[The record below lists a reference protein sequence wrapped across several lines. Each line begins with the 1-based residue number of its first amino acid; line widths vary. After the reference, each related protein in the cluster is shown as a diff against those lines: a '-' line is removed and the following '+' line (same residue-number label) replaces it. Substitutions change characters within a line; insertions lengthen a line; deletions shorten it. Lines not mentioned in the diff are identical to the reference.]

1 MHPRFI
7 ITRALDLIT
16 IIVPPALPATL
27 TIGTSFALSRLRRRD
42 IFCISPNRVNVAGTV
57 DVMCFDKTGTL
68 TEEGLDVLGAR
79 SVNRETNTYFYRFF
93 SNIDFVLLFV
103 IPQRYSMPTEERKM
117 CFHRQR
123 YCIR

>member
-1 MHPRFI
+1 MHWHFI
-7 ITRALDLIT
+7 IIRALDLIT

-27 TIGTSFALSRLRRRD
+27 TIGTSFALSRLRKKE

-79 SVNRETNTYFYRFF
+79 SVNRESNTYSSIISLIPLYSLRPRLEIFPAPDIF
-93 SNIDFVLLFV
+93 LF
-103 IPQRYSMPTEERKM
+103 
-117 CFHRQR
+117 
-123 YCIR
+123 

>member
-1 MHPRFI
+1 MHWHFVI
-7 ITRALDLIT
+7 VRALDLIT

-27 TIGTSFALSRLRRRD
+27 TIGTSFALSRLRKRE

-79 SVNRETNTYFYRFF
+79 SVDRQTNTYT
-93 SNIDFVLLFV
+93 LLFV
-103 IPQRYSMPTEERKM
+103 NADSLLLSKIRRVCYQRNPEKRMFSR
-117 CFHRQR
+117 RQR
-123 YCIR
+123 SCIR